1 MIKILCFL
9 IAASMIIFTCN
20 PVNAENKTNP
30 RTRLSFMTADDS
42 DLQDLEAEI
51 LFGRDLAARILG
63 NYKTSDD
70 EKMIHYV
77 NLVGKAISL
86 YSGRPE
92 LKFYFIPLAS
102 DEINAFA
109 TPGGYIFITTGAL
122 KAMNNEAQLACV
134 LAHEIAH
141 VTEKHVVRRLNIK
154 GDESSA
160 FSALSGAIGGS
171 TAAVKATLEKAM
183 DEASA
188 IFFSKGYTIK
198 EEMGADST
206 GIMIASLAGYDPVE
220 LIVFLESSKG
230 FEKQDASYKGDH
242 PQLSVRVS
250 AVRNTIS
257 QLGLDNQTAI
267 KKNNPNKMRS
277 RFYANIKK

>member
-1 MIKILCFL
+1 MNKILCFL
-9 IAASMIIFTCN
+9 IAASMIIFTLS
-20 PVNAENKTNP
+20 PVIAEDKANP

-42 DLQDLEAEI
+42 DIQDLEAEV

-63 NYKTSDD
+63 NYKASDD
-70 EKMIHYV
+70 EKMIRYV

-92 LKFYFIPLAS
+92 LKFYFIPLIS

-183 DEASA
+183 DEAST

-198 EEMGADST
+198 EEMEADST
-206 GIMIASLAGYDPVE
+206 GIMIASIAGYDPLE

-250 AVRNTIS
+250 SVRNTLS
-257 QLGLDNQTAI
+257 QIGFDDQTAI
-267 KKNNPNKMRS
+267 KKNNMNKMRS